1 MWSLAFSSVGIK
13 SAICKHTSFINMPIG
28 IFEAGGFFSSD
39 LFHPSPGWFGLLLLW
54 FSIQTISTGN
64 FSQDV
69 MTHRGGKK
77 NRLKFNHSHT
87 QILFFCYLFL
97 IMCQQDVFI
106 SRNLIFSL
114 TFLHYT
120 RQGFFKLLCNVGSAV
135 TRIVFNC
142 MCSTLNSYDFQTE

>member
-77 NRLKFNHSHT
+77 TDLNLITVTHKFCSSAT
-87 QILFFCYLFL
+87 FSSLCASRMYLSAGILFSPWLSYTT
-97 IMCQQDVFI
+97 QDKVF
-106 SRNLIFSL
+106 
-114 TFLHYT
+114 
-120 RQGFFKLLCNVGSAV
+120 
-135 TRIVFNC
+135 
-142 MCSTLNSYDFQTE
+142 LNSSVMWALLSPK